1 MKKTLILEGLDCANC
16 AAKIERG
23 VGSVKGVKEASVNF
37 ITTKLTVDID
47 DGCSN
52 VEEVLKQ
59 IKKNAK
65 KVDSDIT
72 VKEL

>member
-47 DGCSN
+47 DGCSSF
-52 VEEVLKQ
+52 EEVLKQ
-59 IKKNAK
+59 IKKTAK

>member
-1 MKKTLILEGLDCANC
+1 MKKTFILEGLDCANC

-23 VGSVKGVKEASVNF
+23 VGGVKGVNAANVNF
-37 ITTKLTVDID
+37 ITTKLVVDID
-47 DGCSN
+47 DTVSDIDGL
-52 VEEVLKQ
+52 LKQ
-59 IKKNAK
+59 IKKTAK

>member
-1 MKKTLILEGLDCANC
+1 MKKTFILEGLDCANC

-23 VGSVKGVKEASVNF
+23 ISSIKGVDQASVNF

-47 DGCSN
+47 DTCSDL
-52 VEEVLKQ
+52 EGILKQ
-59 IKKNAK
+59 IKKTAK
-65 KVDSDIT
+65 KVDSDIA

>member
-1 MKKTLILEGLDCANC
+1 MKKTFILEGLDCANC

-23 VGSVKGVKEASVNF
+23 VGAVKGVNAANVNF

-47 DGCSN
+47 DTAADIEGL
-52 VEEVLKQ
+52 LKQ
-59 IKKNAK
+59 IKKTAK